1 MTCKEFTAQTNSY
14 NTYKSLRHLIETVP
28 VAELLYTKKK
38 NKSKESKFTNH
49 KIRSKTIKKKIKARK
64 QNKH

>member
-1 MTCKEFTAQTNSY
+1 MTCKEFTAYTTNSY
-14 NTYKSLRHLIETVP
+14 NTYKSLKHLIETVP
-28 VAELLYTKKK
+28 VAKLYTKKK